1 MAVAVRGG
9 ARAEFPGM
17 TFITERA
24 SMPLRLGSRDS
35 ATVRSRAASLQRILV
50 AVVTCVVGVVLAC
63 VIAAAVFHDSS
74 RAQARI
80 CRTGPCFR
88 STWSP
93 CLLATPCRARTRI
106 LSAGS
111 SPAWQQTTI
120 LATND
125 DFVCATIMGLDE
137 KVVDHAATKVE
148 QRIPTAADLKQL
160 TTGLGE
166 TMPPA
171 RRLDL
176 TFDRAIAFVQP
187 LYADDGRT
195 IATLFA
201 RFSTERAIAEYMR
214 GIVEGALA
222 GLLVLV
228 TIALLLYELVAR
240 VTAPLTQLTE
250 AIHSLGAGNLS
261 VART

>member
-1 MAVAVRGG
+1 LQDRAVLSLDLVSLPLGDAVSRQDKNLV
-9 ARAEFPGM
+9 
-17 TFITERA
+17 
-24 SMPLRLGSRDS
+24 SRL
-35 ATVRSRAASLQRILV
+35 
-50 AVVTCVVGVVLAC
+50 
-63 VIAAAVFHDSS
+63 
-74 RAQARI
+74 
-80 CRTGPCFR
+80 
-88 STWSP
+88 
-93 CLLATPCRARTRI
+93 
-106 LSAGS
+106 LSG
-111 SPAWQQTTI
+111 

-228 TIALLLYELVAR
+228 TIAFLLYELVAR

>member
-35 ATVRSRAASLQRILV
+35 ATARSRAASLQRILV

-88 STWSP
+88 STLVSLP
-93 CLLATPCRARTRI
+93 LGDAVSRQDKNLVSRLL
-106 LSAGS
+106 SG
-111 SPAWQQTTI
+111 

-125 DFVCATIMGLDE
+125 DPGN
-137 KVVDHAATKVE
+137 K
-148 QRIPTAADLKQL
+148 
-160 TTGLGE
+160 
-166 TMPPA
+166 
-171 RRLDL
+171 RRFCL
-176 TFDRAIAFVQP
+176 R
-187 LYADDGRT
+187 DDYG
-195 IATLFA
+195 
-201 RFSTERAIAEYMR
+201 S
-214 GIVEGALA
+214 
-222 GLLVLV
+222 
-228 TIALLLYELVAR
+228 
-240 VTAPLTQLTE
+240 
-250 AIHSLGAGNLS
+250 
-261 VART
+261 

>member
-24 SMPLRLGSRDS
+24 SMLLRLGSRDS

-93 CLLATPCRARTRI
+93 CLLAPCRARTRI

-111 SPAWQQTTI
+111 SPALQQTTI
-120 LATND
+120 LARRSRRD
-125 DFVCATIMGLDE
+125 QSRAT
-137 KVVDHAATKVE
+137 HS
-148 QRIPTAADLKQL
+148 
-160 TTGLGE
+160 
-166 TMPPA
+166 
-171 RRLDL
+171 
-176 TFDRAIAFVQP
+176 
-187 LYADDGRT
+187 DGR
-195 IATLFA
+195 
-201 RFSTERAIAEYMR
+201 R
-214 GIVEGALA
+214 
-222 GLLVLV
+222 
-228 TIALLLYELVAR
+228 
-240 VTAPLTQLTE
+240 PE
-250 AIHSLGAGNLS
+250 AAHYW
-261 VART
+261 VR